1 MELKLRAFFNC
12 IAFGA
17 IELFA
22 DPPGTAFLGE
32 HPGAELPGWVVADVA
47 GMATGEVGDPV
58 AFFVLVKACNDVPHI
73 STSSLAP
80 AEVR

>member
-22 DPPGTAFLGE
+22 DPPGMAFLGE
-32 HPGAELPGWVVADVA
+32 HPGAELPRWVVADVA

-58 AFFVLVKACNDVPHI
+58 IFLVLVETGDRAKHLVFQRTARF
-73 STSSLAP
+73 
-80 AEVR
+80 EVR